1 MGAAVKKTD
10 TRLVHL
16 SFDPRKG
23 RNAIEGLARRAARL
37 RDSGKADSVILPVGA
52 VADLAE
58 LLEDIED
65 VAAIHARAGE
75 ARVPHEVVVAIHAGA
90 HPVRAWRKYKGLT
103 LQALAA
109 AGGLPAPYISEI
121 ETGKKPGSVAA
132 YKALAKALGTEIGLL
147 VSE

>member
-1 MGAAVKKTD
+1 MGTAVKKTD
-10 TRLVHL
+10 TRPVRM

-37 RDSGKADSVILPVGA
+37 RDSGKVDSVILPVGA

-58 LLEDIED
+58 MLEDIED
-65 VAAIHARAGE
+65 VAAIQARASE
-75 ARVPHEVVVAIHAGA
+75 TRVPHEVVVAIHDGT
-90 HPVRAWRKYKGLT
+90 HPVRAWRKHRGLT
-103 LQALAA
+103 LQALAT

-132 YKALAKALGTEIGLL
+132 FKAMAKALGTDIDML
-147 VSE
+147 VAE